1 MPSGCYVS
9 TLPSLSVVVSQYGT
23 GFFTAKKAMTIM
35 VAQNES
41 DLAWMTSRIEAG
53 KIKVMIGRVYP
64 LEQAKEAL
72 AHSEAGKA
80 RGKIVLKMI

>member
-1 MPSGCYVS
+1 MAVTSAHF
-9 TLPSLSVVVSQYGT
+9 LPFLRCEPVRNR
-23 GFFTAKKAMTIM
+23 FFTAKKAMTVM

-53 KIKVMIGRVYP
+53 KIKVMIGRVYS
-64 LEQAKEAL
+64 LDQAKEAL